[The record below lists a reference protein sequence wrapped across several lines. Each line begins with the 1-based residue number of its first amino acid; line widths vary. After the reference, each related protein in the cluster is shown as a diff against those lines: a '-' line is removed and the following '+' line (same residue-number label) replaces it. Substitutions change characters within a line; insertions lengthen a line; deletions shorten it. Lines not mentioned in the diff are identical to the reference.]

1 MLCSLSSKEKSRVA
15 KSYEGQ
21 NIKVVINNLFEIM
34 NVEILYILSSDDV
47 YKNLYKYEN
56 SEFVQWNRVTWFH

>member
-15 KSYEGQ
+15 KIYEDEK
-21 NIKVVINNLFEIM
+21 IKVILNNSFELS

-47 YKNLYKYEN
+47 YKNLYKYKN
-56 SEFVQWNRVTWFH
+56 SEFVQ

>member
-1 MLCSLSSKEKSRVA
+1 MLCSISSKEKFRVA

-21 NIKVVINNLFEIM
+21 NIKVILNNSFKLL

-47 YKNLYKYEN
+47 YKNLYKNKN
-56 SEFVQWNRVTWFH
+56 SEIVQ